1 MNSES
6 DSLED
11 IALHLKHL
19 LVIKLAMT
27 GLLQQDMGLNRL
39 DLLEFRSN

>member
-6 DSLED
+6 DSLKNVT
-11 IALHLKHL
+11 LHLKHL
-19 LVIKLAMT
+19 IVIKLAMT
-27 GLLQQDMGLNRL
+27 GLLQQDLGLNRL